1 MANVE
6 TGANAQYAVVLLMR
20 PDVLM
25 LRRLPVEA
33 LLVAPPPAAV
43 RAANGSITA
52 SPHFFFYRFHD
63 FFFMLP
69 RVALGPSS
77 KVMWAPLPFL
87 SVRAWLGANATES
100 ESISAVCAILFTAMR
115 CVRPA
120 ASRAI
125 SAHPGG
131 TVSRCVQARVPF
143 LPVLTAQG
151 VMPVSQGEGL
161 LREPG
166 RPLFSFAD
174 FSFPYRD
181 PLPCKTQPSREIT
194 RSFHS
199 LGLTGAG
206 YTRAAVTMAD
216 LGCHVTLH
224 RATPT
229 SKSRKLQR

>member
-6 TGANAQYAVVLLMR
+6 TGANAQYAAVLLMR

-25 LRRLPVEA
+25 LLRLPVEA

-43 RAANGSITA
+43 RAAIGSNTA
-52 SPHFFFYRFHD
+52 SPHFFYRFHD
-63 FFFMLP
+63 FSFMLP

-174 FSFPYRD
+174 FSFRIAVH
-181 PLPCKTQPSREIT
+181 C
-194 RSFHS
+194 
-199 LGLTGAG
+199 
-206 YTRAAVTMAD
+206 RAKP
-216 LGCHVTLH
+216 G
-224 RATPT
+224 RA
-229 SKSRKLQR
+229 R

>member
-6 TGANAQYAVVLLMR
+6 TGANAQYAAVLLMR

-43 RAANGSITA
+43 RAAIGSNTA
-52 SPHFFFYRFHD
+52 SPHFFYRFHD
-63 FFFMLP
+63 FSFMLP

-131 TVSRCVQARVPF
+131 TD
-143 LPVLTAQG
+143 
-151 VMPVSQGEGL
+151 
-161 LREPG
+161 G
-166 RPLFSFAD
+166 R
-174 FSFPYRD
+174 
-181 PLPCKTQPSREIT
+181 
-194 RSFHS
+194 
-199 LGLTGAG
+199 
-206 YTRAAVTMAD
+206 
-216 LGCHVTLH
+216 
-224 RATPT
+224 
-229 SKSRKLQR
+229 